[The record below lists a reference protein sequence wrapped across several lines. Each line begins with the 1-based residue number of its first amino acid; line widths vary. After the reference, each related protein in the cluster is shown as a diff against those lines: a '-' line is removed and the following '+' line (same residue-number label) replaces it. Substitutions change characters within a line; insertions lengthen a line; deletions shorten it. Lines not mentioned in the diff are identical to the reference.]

1 MSGSEERQGIDRS
14 TAWWGVH
21 VARYHFALPRVKDR
35 RTLDIACG
43 TGYGLPILKAQA
55 SRVVGAELNFDA
67 AREASAE
74 AGGGTAHVV
83 VANGCHLPFPD
94 ASFDVVTSFETLEHL
109 EDRSRF
115 LSELRRVLTPDG
127 LCILS
132 TPNANYTMPVN
143 GKPHNPFHI
152 YEYRPEELTAEL
164 QNHFADVELLGQA
177 LDSRFKISPFWEDQQ
192 RLPRTLLVQSRLL
205 LWRVLNKLPVVRNP
219 LSQVIWGHPFLPTES
234 DYRFSASEVEA
245 APVLVALCRV
255 SALT

>member
-14 TAWWGVH
+14 SAWWGVH

-55 SRVVGAELNFDA
+55 KRVVGAEIDPDA
-67 AREASAE
+67 ARQARMQ

-83 VANGCHLPFPD
+83 VANGCHLPFPEE
-94 ASFDVVTSFETLEHL
+94 SFEVITSFETLEHL

-132 TPNANYTMPVN
+132 TPNANYTRPVN
-143 GKPHNPFHI
+143 GKPHNPFHV
-152 YEYRPEELTAEL
+152 YEYRPEELLAEL
-164 QNHFADVELLGQA
+164 GNHFAEVELLGQA
-177 LDSRFKISPFWEDQQ
+177 LDSRFKISPFWDDQQ
-192 RLPRTLLVQSRLL
+192 RLPRTLRAQSRLL
-205 LWRVLNKLPVVRNP
+205 LWRLLNKLPAVRNP
-219 LSQVIWGHPFLPTES
+219 LSRALWGHPFLPTES
-234 DYRFSASEVEA
+234 DYQFCSSHVET
-245 APVLVALCRV
+245 APVLVALCRA
-255 SALT
+255 SAET